1 MKKTVMPVGK
11 YVLLRMVPEQEQKGG
26 FYMPESQKQRA
37 QKGQILGLGKEVE
50 GCSVEQTA
58 IAKPDKGKAFSVI
71 SGLSMLILNRI
82 FSFKIP
88 CAPRTRGVQD
98 ARRAASSNPDA
109 LRAVNRVESV

>member
-26 FYMPESQKQRA
+26 FYMPESQKQRT

-58 IAKPDKGKAFSVI
+58 IAKPDKGI
-71 SGLSMLILNRI
+71 ELDLSEQLGEGTFKVFNVEHIL
-82 FSFKIP
+82 
-88 CAPRTRGVQD
+88 V
-98 ARRAASSNPDA
+98 
-109 LRAVNRVESV
+109 VY